1 MSQQQPHVAVV
12 GAGIGGLTTAI
23 ALRRVGI
30 DVDVYEQAPSLGE
43 IGAGIHLAPNGSRL
57 LARLGLGAQLHAV
70 AVQPEAMEVRA
81 FATGAVLMRQPMGKA
96 WADRFDGPHYTLHR
110 ADLHALL
117 AAQVPAAHIHLDKRA
132 VAMTEDTDGVTI
144 DFTDG
149 TTRRADVVVGAD
161 GVHSLLRRSLVGA
174 ERPVF
179 SGSAAIRAVVPASDV
194 TGLPTNTLLT
204 WAGPAGR
211 LLAHPVRGT
220 RAWAFVAVVDDTEAS
235 DGTAASG
242 DSWSRPADLAALR
255 AAFAGAE
262 PAART
267 LVEAAT
273 EAGHWSLYDR
283 APLPRWSTARTTL
296 LGDAAH
302 PMLPH
307 HGQGASQAV
316 EDAVALAACLAGRGD
331 GAHALTAALTR
342 YENLRLAHTSRVRE
356 GSLGGGS
363 ERLSA
368 PRNTPDAP
376 RTGIQQLVR
385 DVALAQSYDVEADLA
400 ARV

>member
-1 MSQQQPHVAVV
+1 MSEHQLHVAVV
-12 GAGIGGLTTAI
+12 GAGIGGLTAAI
-23 ALRRVGI
+23 ALRRLGI
-30 DVDVYEQAPSLGE
+30 GVDVYEQAPALGE

-57 LARLGLGAQLHAV
+57 LARLGLGEQLHAA

-81 FATGAVLMRQPMGKA
+81 FDTGAVLMRQPMGKE

-117 AAQVPAAHIHLDKRA
+117 AAQVPAAHIHLGHRA
-132 VAMTEDTDGVTI
+132 VAVTEDVDGVTI
-144 DFTDG
+144 DFADG
-149 TTRRADVVVGAD
+149 AARRADVVVGAD
-161 GVHSLLRRSLVGA
+161 GAHSVLRRALAGA

-179 SGSAAIRAVVPASDV
+179 SGSAAIRAVVPAGDV
-194 TGLPTNTLLT
+194 AGLPTNTLLT

-220 RAWAFVAVVDDTEAS
+220 QAWAFVAVVPDE
-235 DGTAASG
+235 GASG

-283 APLPRWSTARTTL
+283 EPLPRWSTARTTL

-331 GAHALTAALTR
+331 GADALVAALAR

-368 PRNTPDAP
+368 PKSAPDAP
-376 RTGIQQLVR
+376 RGGMQQLVL
-385 DVALAQSYDVEADLA
+385 DVASVQSYDVEADLA